1 MIFGNLASKLSET
14 MRKFRGKTR
23 VTEKDVKDLMR
34 EVRLALLEADV
45 NYKVVKDFTKAVGE
59 KAVGSSV
66 LEGLD
71 PGQQVVKIVN
81 DELKELLG
89 GKEAKLDLG
98 RTPPNVILMA
108 GLQGAGKTTASAKL
122 ALMLKKQNKNP
133 LLAAA
138 DVYRPA
144 AVKQLEVLGGQIQVP
159 VYTAPAGTDPVDIAR
174 GAREKAIRGLNDVV
188 IVDTAGRLE
197 IDDVLMDE
205 LERIKKAVAPS
216 EILLVVDAMTGQNA
230 ANVAVAFNEKLDIT
244 GVVLSKLDSDTRG
257 GAALS
262 VAQMTGKPIK
272 FASMGEKLNEFE
284 VFHPDRMAGRIL
296 GMGDVLSLIEQAEQ
310 MYDEK
315 EARELEKKLRQ
326 QTFTLDD
333 FLGQLRQIKKMG
345 GIGKLLGMVP
355 GVAGQIREED
365 VDEGAMVKT
374 EAIICSMTL
383 KERRNPQILNA
394 SRRKR
399 IAAGS
404 GTTVQDV
411 NTLMRQFEQMR
422 DMMKKLQSS
431 GGRKLPGGLRGGFKG
446 GFKGGGNGFPF

>member
-14 MRKFRGKTR
+14 MRKFRGKTH

-34 EVRLALLEADV
+34 EVRIALLEADV
-45 NYKVVKDFTKAVGE
+45 NYKVVKDFTKSVSE
-59 KAVGSSV
+59 KAVGTSV
-66 LEGLD
+66 LEGLN
-71 PGQQVVKIVN
+71 PGQQVVKVVN

-98 RTPPNVILMA
+98 RTPPNVIMMC

-133 LLAAA
+133 LLVAA

-144 AVKQLEVLGGQIQVP
+144 AVKQLQVLGGQIQVP
-159 VYTAPAGTDPVDIAR
+159 VYAAPEGTNPVKIA
-174 GAREKAIRGLNDVV
+174 ADAKEKALRGLNDVV

-197 IDDVLMDE
+197 IDEPLMEE
-205 LERIKKAVAPS
+205 LEKIKKAVNPS

-230 ANVAVAFNEKLDIT
+230 ANVAVTFNERLDIT
-244 GVVLSKLDSDTRG
+244 GVILSKLDSDTRG

-272 FASMGEKLNEFE
+272 FASVGEKMNEFE

-315 EARELEKKLRQ
+315 EARELEKKIRQ
-326 QTFTLDD
+326 QSFTLDD
-333 FLGQLRQIKKMG
+333 FLQQLRQIKKMG

-365 VDEGAMVKT
+365 IDESGMLKT

-383 KERRNPQILNA
+383 KERRNPQLLNA

-411 NTLMRQFEQMR
+411 NKLMRQFEQMR
-422 DMMKKLQSS
+422 DMMKKMNN
-431 GGRKLPGGLRGGFKG
+431 GRGPGGMKG
-446 GFKGGGNGFPF
+446 MGGGMKGRFRF